1 MSMLQKLNKMLMKP
15 LALLENKYIAGGV
28 KLFLILYAALIAPKL
43 PAFIAKLLKNP
54 IVKLTILFLII
65 YTGIKDPMMSLLIA
79 VGFTVSMLTLN
90 KLETVGNLN
99 ELIDGAIDVPQSLL
113 NDVIDG
119 AQDLT
124 GAAADLIGSPVKEV
138 SGVVEKLVDGAQEIA
153 NKVIDGAQELVT
165 GVKESTENF
174 SMEDRTM
181 SMSMEVPDMG
191 SLDGLSGFD
200 GNVVGAEL

>member
-1 MSMLQKLNKMLMKP
+1 MFSKLNKALMKP
-15 LALLENKYIAGGV
+15 LALLENKYVSGGV
-28 KLFLILYAALIAPKL
+28 KLFLILYAALVAPKL
-43 PAFIAKLLKNP
+43 PAFVAKLLKNP
-54 IVKLTILFLII
+54 VVKLTILFLII
-65 YTGIKDPMMSLLIA
+65 YTGLKDPMMSLLIA

-113 NDVIDG
+113 NDVVDG

-138 SGVVEKLVDGAQEIA
+138 AGVVEKLVDGAQELA
-153 NKVIDGAQELVT
+153 NKVIDGAQEIVT

-181 SMSMEVPDMG
+181 SMDMEVPDMS
-191 SLDGLSGFD
+191 SLDGLSGFG
-200 GNVVGAEL
+200 GNVVGADL